1 MMNVYVKYIYI
12 YFILYIIYNIILLY
26 IYIYI
31 YVYIYYIYIYILVKD
46 EHGRI
51 RDQTTYVPTE
61 SLSGK
66 ICIALIYIIIL
77 QTFITIFIGSMLLPT
92 IGTRFEINLA
102 TDWQFR
108 CY

>member
-1 MMNVYVKYIYI
+1 MCVC
-12 YFILYIIYNIILLY
+12 
-26 IYIYI
+26 
-31 YVYIYYIYIYILVKD
+31 IYILVKD

-66 ICIALIYIIIL
+66 ICIALIYTIIL
-77 QTFITIFIGSMLLPT
+77 QTFITIFIGSMLLPA
-92 IGTRFEINLA
+92 RFEINLT

-108 CY
+108 CYRLLIIN

>member
-1 MMNVYVKYIYI
+1 MMNVYVKYICI
-12 YFILYIIYNIILLY
+12 C

-31 YVYIYYIYIYILVKD
+31 CILVKD

-66 ICIALIYIIIL
+66 ICIALIYTIIL
-77 QTFITIFIGSMLLPT
+77 QTFITIFIGSMLLPA
-92 IGTRFEINLA
+92 IDTRFEINLT